1 MYFDRRFGDIKSAIQ
16 TIEIKGFED
25 NPYIFTGI
33 KRKKAPSSAFGPM
46 QITASTLKDIRDRSK
61 FYKMLGDEEKQYMN
75 LLIQQGDDKIN
86 IEKYR
91 AMYRDGKK
99 ITTPDNIKKLYG
111 RYGTGQINPDLHKK
125 HYETIAN
132 ITLMQKLQDHDSLQ
146 KALASYGEGPNYAT
160 KVLRALK

>member
-1 MYFDRRFGDIKSAIQ
+1 
-16 TIEIKGFED
+16 
-25 NPYIFTGI
+25 
-33 KRKKAPSSAFGPM
+33 M